1 MIQRAASMVA
11 SAGQSV
17 LRQRPEAQGMAEYGL
32 ILAMVAMAAVVALT
46 LFGSDVKTL
55 LQSVDAA
62 L

>member
-1 MIQRAASMVA
+1 MIQRASWMVA
-11 SAGQSV
+11 GAGRSV
-17 LRQRPEAQGMAEYGL
+17 RCQHPDAQGMAEYGL

-46 LFGSDVKTL
+46 LFGGDVKTL